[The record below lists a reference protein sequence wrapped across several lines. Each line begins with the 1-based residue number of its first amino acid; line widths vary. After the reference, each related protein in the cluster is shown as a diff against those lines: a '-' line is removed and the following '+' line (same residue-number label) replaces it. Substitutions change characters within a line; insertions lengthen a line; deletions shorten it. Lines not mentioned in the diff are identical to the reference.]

1 METGQPFPLFQIT
14 EKKYAK
20 KKHGTAILPGYD
32 RPFSF
37 HSGLRSENVYALY
50 IYFFFG
56 ILQRLYASTKIKEEI
71 MIEFRIQTYFHQ
83 NHGVTLVRELEL
95 KSSPPYGSQ
104 RHNLGGISQIYQL
117 ENLCLHP
124 SSCSF
129 QYRSPHLLASH
140 MKHRWSYST
149 SQDLPKDGIHPTHIF
164 SEHIS
169 ILKGRGGEGG
179 QICKE
184 QAVVDVLYYL

>member
-1 METGQPFPLFQIT
+1 MRDSYPSRLWSSLF
-14 EKKYAK
+14 
-20 KKHGTAILPGYD
+20 L
-32 RPFSF
+32 SF
-37 HSGLRSENVYALY
+37 WSSVRKCLCALY
-50 IYFFFG
+50 YFFFG
-56 ILQRLYASTKIKEEI
+56 ILQRLYASAQIKAET

-83 NHGVTLVRELEL
+83 NHGVTWVRELEL

-104 RHNLGGISQIYQL
+104 RHNLGQIYQR

-129 QYRSPHLLASH
+129 QYRSPQLLPSH
-140 MKHRWSYST
+140 MKHQWSYST

-169 ILKGRGGEGG
+169 ILKGRGGAGG